1 VEVFFAGQRLAER
14 YVLVELIGSGGMSH
28 VWHALDEVLGR
39 PVALK
44 TLDAALHAEPALCT
58 AIRREARAA
67 ASIAH
72 PNVTQVFDFGEE
84 RLPDGGA
91 APYLVM
97 ELLVGQNLAARLRS
111 GPLPWQE
118 AVAVCAGV
126 ASALSAAHRLGVVHR
141 DIKPA
146 NVVLTD
152 SGAKV
157 VDFGIAA
164 VTAGPDGDGE
174 APRAGTPAYVAP
186 EVLTGG
192 TGTSGSDVYALGA
205 LLYTALTGT
214 APFAVTTWAEATLAH
229 VRGALPAPIML
240 PDLPHE
246 IRELCARCLSATPWT
261 RPTSEEAAEVLA
273 RWSAPVSPA
282 AGFSGLFGPSGAAS
296 YGIPTQF
303 SASPTLPEADR
314 RTGVMAL
321 PAAVSG
327 ASWPVLAHVEASH
340 TQLMIATPEADR
352 PAGAV
357 RAGRAVRRARRRR
370 RSVFALLSTCLTLVG
385 IVVISIAAGLL
396 TSKGLRVDVF
406 SRAHELATAAPAQP
420 APAASPT
427 PLDPTTS
434 NANVPNLNAPDPT
447 TPDAA
452 MTAIESQVTTAR
464 NAGRIDAQVARDIG
478 ADIKTMRGRFNA
490 GRSSDVQRLAQIF
503 QRKVD
508 SQVAQGYVDTGVG
521 AELTRLLDILVQLS
535 DATANGPGN

>member
-97 ELLVGQNLAARLRS
+97 ELLVGQNLAARLGS
-111 GPLPWQE
+111 GPMPWQE
-118 AVAVCAGV
+118 AVAVCANV
-126 ASALSAAHRLGVVHR
+126 ASALGAAHRLGVVHR

-192 TGTSGSDVYALGA
+192 SGTTGSDVYALGA

-214 APFAVTTWAEATLAH
+214 TPFAVTTWAEATLAH

-246 IRELCARCLSATPWT
+246 IRELCARCLSPTPWT

-282 AGFSGLFGPSGAAS
+282 AGFSGLFSSTPSYA
-296 YGIPTQF
+296 IPTQF
-303 SASPTLPEADR
+303 SAYPTLSEGDR
-314 RTGVMAL
+314 RTGLTAL
-321 PAAVSG
+321 PAAGG

-340 TQLMIATPEADR
+340 TQLMTATPEADR

-370 RSVFALLSTCLTLVG
+370 RSAFALMGTCLTLAG
-385 IVVISIAAGLL
+385 IVAISVAAGLV

-406 SRAHELATAAPAQP
+406 SPAHQLATTAPAQP
-420 APAASPT
+420 APVPEASPT
-427 PLDPTTS
+427 ALDPTTGG
-434 NANVPNLNAPDPT
+434 ANVPNLNAPDPT
-447 TPDAA
+447 TPAA
-452 MTAIESQVTTAR
+452 ALTAIESQVSTAL
-464 NAGRIDAQVARDIG
+464 NAGRMDAQMAKDIRI
-478 ADIKTMRGRFNA
+478 DIKTMRDRFDA
-490 GRSSDVQRLAQIF
+490 GRSNDAARRAQVVQRN
-503 QRKVD
+503 VD
-508 SQVAQGYVDTGVG
+508 NQVAQGTLDTGV
-521 AELTRLLDILVQLS
+521 AAKLSRLLDILIQLS

>member
-1 VEVFFAGQRLAER
+1 M
-14 YVLVELIGSGGMSH
+14 LVELIGSGGMSH

-97 ELLVGQNLAARLRS
+97 ELLVGQNLAARLGS
-111 GPLPWQE
+111 GPMPWQE
-118 AVAVCAGV
+118 AVAVCANV
-126 ASALSAAHRLGVVHR
+126 ASALGAAHRLGVVHR

-192 TGTSGSDVYALGA
+192 SGTTGSDVYALGA

-214 APFAVTTWAEATLAH
+214 TPFAVTTWAEATLAH

-246 IRELCARCLSATPWT
+246 IRELCARCLSPTPWT

-282 AGFSGLFGPSGAAS
+282 AGFSGLFSSTPSYA
-296 YGIPTQF
+296 IPTQF
-303 SASPTLPEADR
+303 SAYPTLSEGDR
-314 RTGVMAL
+314 RTGLTAL
-321 PAAVSG
+321 PAAGG

-340 TQLMIATPEADR
+340 TQLMTATPEADR

-370 RSVFALLSTCLTLVG
+370 RSAFALMGTCLTLAG
-385 IVVISIAAGLL
+385 IVAISVAAGLV

-406 SRAHELATAAPAQP
+406 SPAHQLATTAPAQP
-420 APAASPT
+420 APVPEASPT
-427 PLDPTTS
+427 ALDPTTGG
-434 NANVPNLNAPDPT
+434 ANVPNLNAPDPT
-447 TPDAA
+447 TPAA
-452 MTAIESQVTTAR
+452 ALTAIESQVSTAL
-464 NAGRIDAQVARDIG
+464 NAGRMDAQMAKDIRI
-478 ADIKTMRGRFNA
+478 DIKTMRDRFDA
-490 GRSSDVQRLAQIF
+490 GRSNDAARRAQVVQRN
-503 QRKVD
+503 VD
-508 SQVAQGYVDTGVG
+508 NQVAQGTLDTGV
-521 AELTRLLDILVQLS
+521 AAKLTRLLDILIQLS

>member
-97 ELLVGQNLAARLRS
+97 ELLVGQNLAARLGS
-111 GPLPWQE
+111 GPMPWQE
-118 AVAVCAGV
+118 AVAVCANV
-126 ASALSAAHRLGVVHR
+126 ASALGAAHRLGVVHR

-192 TGTSGSDVYALGA
+192 SGTTGSDVYALGA

-214 APFAVTTWAEATLAH
+214 TPFAVTTWAEATLAH

-246 IRELCARCLSATPWT
+246 IRELCARCLSPTPWT

-282 AGFSGLFGPSGAAS
+282 AGFSGLFSSTPSYA
-296 YGIPTQF
+296 IPTQF
-303 SASPTLPEADR
+303 SAYPTLSEGDR
-314 RTGVMAL
+314 RTGLTAL
-321 PAAVSG
+321 PAAGG

-340 TQLMIATPEADR
+340 TQLMTATPEADR

-370 RSVFALLSTCLTLVG
+370 RSAFALMGTCLTLAG
-385 IVVISIAAGLL
+385 IVAISVAAGLV

-406 SRAHELATAAPAQP
+406 SPAHQLATTAPAQP
-420 APAASPT
+420 APVPEASPT
-427 PLDPTTS
+427 ALDPTTGG
-434 NANVPNLNAPDPT
+434 ANVPNLNAPDPT
-447 TPDAA
+447 TPAA
-452 MTAIESQVTTAR
+452 ALTAIESQVSTAL
-464 NAGRIDAQVARDIG
+464 NAGRMDAQMAKDIRI
-478 ADIKTMRGRFNA
+478 DIKTMRDRFDA
-490 GRSSDVQRLAQIF
+490 GRSNDAARRAQVVQRN
-503 QRKVD
+503 VD
-508 SQVAQGYVDTGVG
+508 NQVAQGTLDTGV
-521 AELTRLLDILVQLS
+521 AAKLTRLLDILIQLS